1 LHADPSCET
10 LDVDGLRGVG
20 QAMSKPDAGYDYD
33 RYRQLLAE
41 ADDDSKRMAFINL
54 LIEEKARDKLAV
66 QAMRARLN
74 GLGLKTSSR
83 IDEQD

>member
-1 LHADPSCET
+1 LHADADCGT
-10 LDVDGLRGVG
+10 LYADGLRGVG
-20 QAMSKPDAGYDYD
+20 RAMSKPDAGYDYD

-83 IDEQD
+83 DQD